1 VRLACRLIRVGLSVL
16 VAPPSLV
23 RAQQPTAWTLGDV
36 LALALRQNPDVVA
49 ARLAVDSARAEQGIA
64 RALPNPVYSVIP
76 GTPFQQSVAA
86 TLDLGPNES
95 FAPRPRDAA
104 RRRPGSSWRT

>member
-1 VRLACRLIRVGLSVL
+1 
-16 VAPPSLV
+16 
-23 RAQQPTAWTLGDV
+23 V

-76 GTPFQQSVAA
+76 GTPFKQSVAA
-86 TLDLGPNES
+86 TLDLVTPTNLSHPGRGTRHDGDQ
-95 FAPRPRDAA
+95 A
-104 RRRPGSSWRT
+104 RPGGRDEAGDLSRPPGVL